1 MERKVAANN
10 RKAFHDYTIL
20 EKYEAGLVL
29 AGYEVKSLR
38 QGQANLTD
46 GFVNF
51 SKDGAYLENVHIPP
65 YAQQSTHILD
75 FNSRRK
81 RKILMHRREIK
92 VLFDKTREKGLTLV
106 PLELYFKDGKAKI
119 EVAVAIGKKQYD
131 RRESV
136 KDREAAR
143 DVARA
148 LRRGGDR

>member
-38 QGQANLTD
+38 QGQANLTN

-106 PLELYFKDGKAKI
+106 PLELYFNQRGVAKVLLGLGK
-119 EVAVAIGKKQYD
+119 GKKDYD
-131 RRESV
+131 KRESI
-136 KDREAAR
+136 KKRDLEREM
-143 DVARA
+143 
-148 LRRGGDR
+148 RRNR